1 MPSNPD
7 DRENKNGQTNGTQS
21 FIVSV
26 QPTSSTESGVE
37 NSQSSKQSCKHE
49 AKKKKNKCRGN
60 RKLQR
65 YKAKLRKRGFNNEA
79 ITALINNYNQVNQ
92 DQNVVHEST
101 ISSISTELLV
111 PIDNQRTN
119 NQPET
124 SDKGNIQENVRTTK
138 RKRVTKSNNITESL
152 SQISISNIVR
162 KR

>member
-7 DRENKNGQTNGTQS
+7 DRENKNTQTNGTQS

-26 QPTSSTESGVE
+26 QPTSSTESAAE

-49 AKKKKNKCRGN
+49 TKKKKNKCRGN

-79 ITALINNYNQVNQ
+79 ITSLINNYNQVNQ

-101 ISSISTELLV
+101 IPNINIELLV
-111 PIDNQRTN
+111 PIDNQ
-119 NQPET
+119 
-124 SDKGNIQENVRTTK
+124 V
-138 RKRVTKSNNITESL
+138 V
-152 SQISISNIVR
+152 
-162 KR
+162 